1 MKKAIILIFIL
12 TGILVSDLT
21 AQKATIREEKI
32 NLFTYMFSD
41 PDPVPEIGR
50 LYPYFR
56 FDGYTNRGEFKE
68 WNMVVLEN
76 DHIKV
81 YVCPDIGGKVW
92 GAVEKSTGKEFLYF
106 NNTVKFRDI
115 GMRGA
120 WTSGGL
126 EYNFG
131 DIGHIP
137 TCATPVDYSI
147 TENPDGSVSCSVGA
161 IDLPSG
167 TKWNVKIIL
176 PKDSAYFKTIAS
188 WFNKTPLPVTYY
200 HWMNAAAKA
209 EGDLEFIYPGNK
221 WIGHEG
227 ESGEWPI
234 HNGRDVSFY
243 KNNNFGIYKSYH
255 VINSYSNFMGGYW
268 HDDDFGFGH
277 LSDYDE
283 KPGKKIWIWG
293 LSDQGMIW
301 ERLLTEKDGQ
311 YVEYQ
316 AGKLFNQASAGSTFS
331 PFKHREFLSYDTDIM
346 KELWFPL
353 KKTKGM
359 VAASE
364 YAVLNTTRNGD
375 EVKLFISALQN
386 IDAEL
391 KIMSEG
397 ETLACEKLEL
407 FPLQLFTKVIKLE
420 KERSFSVEIGDELLS
435 YSSKKGDILVHRPVK
450 PYNSFDWESAYGLY
464 TKALEL
470 EKQRKYQEAMA
481 LYEESLKKENTF
493 LPAIN
498 RMALGYY
505 RSMNYKT
512 SLEYSLRSLSVNT
525 YDPLGN
531 YIFGLANNKLKKRSD
546 AKNGFSIASQSIKF
560 RSAAYTELAKIFMNE
575 GKLNTAE
582 NYTKKAL
589 VFNNVNL
596 PALEILAVIFRK
608 QNNREKADKLLTK
621 IYDLDQTG
629 HFVDFEKLLWGDDLP
644 LFGTK
649 ISNELPCESF
659 LDLASTYYNMGCI
672 TEALEVLAISPEHP
686 VVYLWRSYLDKKNRK
701 NFLNKAILLPAE
713 LVFPH
718 RNESADILNYF
729 IQRNGHWKLK
739 YYLGLIYWNR
749 GLKDMARE
757 LFEKCA
763 EKPGFFPFYLAKIKL
778 FPENKKVE
786 VRSLKRARELNSS
799 SWRVSYARLNYYMN
813 KGDFDKAEKLAELNV
828 IKYPEQSKFGLM
840 YAKILLGLKK
850 YNECG
855 KFLEQYNVL
864 PYEGATEGRNIYHEA
879 CVRSAFTELAK
890 GKYLK
895 AITFAEK
902 AKRWPQNLGVGKH
915 YNVDERLDDFIIS
928 YSYEKLG
935 KLSKAYEYYHKIMNY
950 KTSLNQNENSKIYI
964 QAVVLKK
971 FGMEKNALQLLE
983 SSVSKNP
990 GNIFSEWAR
999 NSFVNGQSEE
1009 SGYKFLRLNKD
1020 KKSEYKEFYDSEFEL
1035 VIDLFRIIKK

>member
-12 TGILVSDLT
+12 TGTLVSGLT

-147 TENPDGSVSCSVGA
+147 TENPDGSVSCTVGA

-176 PKDSAYFKTIAS
+176 PKDGAYFKTIAS

-331 PFKHREFLSYDTDIM
+331 PFKHREFSPHDTDIM

-353 KKTKGM
+353 KKQR
-359 VAASE
+359 E
-364 YAVLNTTRNGD
+364 WL
-375 EVKLFISALQN
+375 LHQN
-386 IDAEL
+386 
-391 KIMSEG
+391 MQ
-397 ETLACEKLEL
+397 C
-407 FPLQLFTKVIKLE
+407 
-420 KERSFSVEIGDELLS
+420 
-435 YSSKKGDILVHRPVK
+435 
-450 PYNSFDWESAYGLY
+450 
-464 TKALEL
+464 
-470 EKQRKYQEAMA
+470 
-481 LYEESLKKENTF
+481 
-493 LPAIN
+493 
-498 RMALGYY
+498 
-505 RSMNYKT
+505 
-512 SLEYSLRSLSVNT
+512 
-525 YDPLGN
+525 
-531 YIFGLANNKLKKRSD
+531 
-546 AKNGFSIASQSIKF
+546 
-560 RSAAYTELAKIFMNE
+560 
-575 GKLNTAE
+575 
-582 NYTKKAL
+582 
-589 VFNNVNL
+589 
-596 PALEILAVIFRK
+596 
-608 QNNREKADKLLTK
+608 
-621 IYDLDQTG
+621 
-629 HFVDFEKLLWGDDLP
+629 
-644 LFGTK
+644 
-649 ISNELPCESF
+649 
-659 LDLASTYYNMGCI
+659 
-672 TEALEVLAISPEHP
+672 
-686 VVYLWRSYLDKKNRK
+686 
-701 NFLNKAILLPAE
+701 
-713 LVFPH
+713 
-718 RNESADILNYF
+718 
-729 IQRNGHWKLK
+729 
-739 YYLGLIYWNR
+739 
-749 GLKDMARE
+749 
-757 LFEKCA
+757 
-763 EKPGFFPFYLAKIKL
+763 
-778 FPENKKVE
+778 
-786 VRSLKRARELNSS
+786 
-799 SWRVSYARLNYYMN
+799 
-813 KGDFDKAEKLAELNV
+813 
-828 IKYPEQSKFGLM
+828 
-840 YAKILLGLKK
+840 
-850 YNECG
+850 
-855 KFLEQYNVL
+855 
-864 PYEGATEGRNIYHEA
+864 
-879 CVRSAFTELAK
+879 
-890 GKYLK
+890 
-895 AITFAEK
+895 
-902 AKRWPQNLGVGKH
+902 
-915 YNVDERLDDFIIS
+915 
-928 YSYEKLG
+928 
-935 KLSKAYEYYHKIMNY
+935 
-950 KTSLNQNENSKIYI
+950 
-964 QAVVLKK
+964 
-971 FGMEKNALQLLE
+971 
-983 SSVSKNP
+983 
-990 GNIFSEWAR
+990 
-999 NSFVNGQSEE
+999 
-1009 SGYKFLRLNKD
+1009 
-1020 KKSEYKEFYDSEFEL
+1020 
-1035 VIDLFRIIKK
+1035 